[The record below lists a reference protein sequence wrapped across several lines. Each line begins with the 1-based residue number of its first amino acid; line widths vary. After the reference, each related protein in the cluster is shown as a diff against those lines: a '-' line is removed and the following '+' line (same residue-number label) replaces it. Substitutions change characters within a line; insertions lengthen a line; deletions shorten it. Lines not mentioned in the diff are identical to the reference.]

1 MERHEYDTMARLE
14 DTHWWYRNIRR
25 LVSRTLDSE
34 CRGRRSRVLDV
45 GCGTGGGIASIANR
59 FPDSLLVGV
68 DVEEIALRY
77 SSRRGDGVVARA
89 SAHALPFRD
98 GSFDVVTLID
108 LLYIEGLKDQVAIH
122 EAYRVLQQGG
132 LLVVN
137 VPAFEW
143 LRGEH
148 DMAVRTR
155 HRYRKEE
162 IGRLLAGNGFEVKKL
177 LYWNTLLLP
186 VVGLVRNILAPVRPM
201 ATPKSDVRSLPKW
214 LNSLLAGLLS
224 IDIALAAKIRFPIGT
239 SVFCMAYKKHGNL
252 VDPTAQK
259 ACPSGMAACHEVP
272 RSATV

>member
-14 DTHWWYRNIRR
+14 DTHWWYRAIRR
-25 LVSRTLDSE
+25 LVSRTLQVESK
-34 CRGRRSRVLDV
+34 GRRIRILDV
-45 GCGTGGGIASIANR
+45 GCGTGGGMASIANR
-59 FPDSLLVGV
+59 LPGSLLVGI
-68 DVEEIALRY
+68 DIHKAATWY
-77 SSRRGDGVVARA
+77 ASRRRVGLIAQA
-89 SAHALPFRD
+89 SAHRLPFRD

-108 LLYIEGLKDQVAIH
+108 LLYIEGLKDHVTIH

-155 HRYRKEE
+155 HRYRKQE
-162 IGRLLAGNGFEVKKL
+162 IGRLLAGNGFGIKKL
-177 LYWNTLLLP
+177 LYWNWVLFP
-186 VVGLVRNILAPVRPM
+186 VVGFVRNVLAPVRPR

-239 SVFCMAYKKHGNL
+239 SVFCVAYKKHENL

-259 ACPSGMAACHEVP
+259 AFPSGMAPCHDVP

>member
-1 MERHEYDTMARLE
+1 MARLE
-14 DTHWWYRNIRR
+14 DTHWWYRNIRQ
-25 LVSRTLDSE
+25 LVSRTLHSE
-34 CRGRRSRVLDV
+34 CRGRRPRVLDV

-68 DVEEIALRY
+68 DVEEVALWY

-155 HRYRKEE
+155 HRYRKAE

-186 VVGLVRNILAPVRPM
+186 VVGFVRNILAPVRPM

-224 IDIALAAKIRFPIGT
+224 IDIALAAKIRFPIGA
-239 SVFCMAYKKHGNL
+239 SVFCMAYKKQGNL
-252 VDPTAQK
+252 VDATAQK
-259 ACPSGMAACHEVP
+259 AFPSGMVSCHDVR

>member
-14 DTHWWYRNIRR
+14 DTHWWYRNIRQ
-25 LVSRTLDSE
+25 LVSRTLHSE
-34 CRGRRSRVLDV
+34 CRGRRPRVLDV

-68 DVEEIALRY
+68 DVEEVALRY
-77 SSRRGDGVVARA
+77 SSRRGVGVVARA

-98 GSFDVVTLID
+98 GSFDAVTLID

-186 VVGLVRNILAPVRPM
+186 AVGFVRNILAPVRPM

-214 LNSLLAGLLS
+214 INSLLAGLLS
-224 IDIALAAKIRFPIGT
+224 IDIALAAKVRFPIGA

-252 VDPTAQK
+252 VDATAQK
-259 ACPSGMAACHEVP
+259 AFPSGMAACHDVP